1 MRIIEFLV
9 NVPARNEE
17 VEGCFKGFLGIVEDR
32 VKPIPARGPQ
42 GTGGIHKTGKGHRH
56 DLIWCVL

>member
-17 VEGCFKGFLGIVEDR
+17 VEGRFKGFLGIMEDR
-32 VKPIPARGPQ
+32 VKPVPARGPQ
-42 GTGGIHKTGKGHRH
+42 GTGRIHKTGKGHRH
-56 DLIWCVL
+56 DLVRGVL